1 MSVAGG
7 HELRDRPQAVARGV
21 VVAVSRSARHRF
33 TKDVSDAVL
42 LVEGHGVEGDAHA
55 GATVQ
60 HRSRKRWRPE
70 LPNLRQVHLLQAELL
85 DDLAARGFC
94 VSAGEVGENVLTR
107 GVDLLALPTGTRLH
121 LGSCAV
127 VEVTG
132 LRNPCVQLDRFADGL
147 MQAVLRREADGSL
160 TRLAGVMA
168 VVLAGG
174 AVRAGDPVRAELPDG
189 EQVPLRP
196 V

>member
-1 MSVAGG
+1 MV
-7 HELRDRPQAVARGV
+7 
-21 VVAVSRSARHRF
+21 
-33 TKDVSDAVL
+33 

-60 HRSRKRWRPE
+60 HRSRKRWRPQA
-70 LPNLRQVHLLQAELL
+70 PNLRQVHLLHDELL
-85 DDLAARGFC
+85 DDLRGRGFA
-94 VSAGEVGENVLTR
+94 VGPGDVGENVLVR
-107 GVDLLALPTGTRLH
+107 GVELLALPTGALVRL
-121 LGSCAV
+121 GDTAV

-147 MQAVLRREADGSL
+147 MAATLSTEPDG
-160 TRLAGVMA
+160 TVRRLAGVMS
-168 VVLAGG
+168 VVRTGG
-174 AVRAGDPVRAELPDG
+174 EVRAGDRVEVRLPDG